1 MRLLWLCNLLPG
13 AIRQAV
19 TGAEGSGL
27 WMDQTLAGLRREEDL
42 ELRLLCRGDK
52 PAAGTAARNLSYYI
66 FPEPRVYRYQQD
78 LEQQFTDQ
86 LRAYQPE
93 VIHIWGTEYG
103 HTLAMLRVCRRLGLL
118 DRTVVSIQGL
128 CSVYARHYAEGIP
141 ASVYWSTTLRDL
153 LRLDNIPAQQR
164 KYVQRGRM
172 ELEALGLAR
181 HVIGRT
187 PWDKACTQALAEKAQ
202 YHFCNESLREPFYEG
217 QWRLGACR
225 KHRIFASSLETPI
238 KGFHY
243 LLEALTQVL
252 RRYPDATLAVPGKS
266 FFPPD
271 PKAALKQQTYHRYLC
286 RYARAHGLEGKIE
299 FLGFLSPED
308 MKREFLQS
316 HVFALPSTVE
326 NSPNAL
332 GEAMLLGV
340 PCVAAHVGGVSTLL
354 KDREE
359 GFLYPSTEP
368 LLLAS
373 AICRVFDMEEGAAS
387 LGRAAQAH
395 AQVTHDPEAN
405 LRILRSIYD
414 RLQKGAKEP

>member
-13 AIRQAV
+13 AIRKAV
-19 TGAEGSGL
+19 TGVDGSGL
-27 WMDQTLAGLRREEDL
+27 WMDQTLAGLRRDDHL
-42 ELRLLCRGDK
+42 EIRILCRGDK
-52 PAAGTAARNLSYYI
+52 PAAGTAARNLSYYV
-66 FPEPRVYRYQQD
+66 FPEPTIYRYKSD
-78 LEQQFTDQ
+78 LEQQFMDQ
-86 LRAYQPE
+86 LRAYQPD

-103 HTLAMLRVCRRLGLL
+103 HTLAMLRVCKQLGLL

-141 ASVYWSTTLRDL
+141 PRVYWGATLRDL

-164 KYVQRGRM
+164 KYVQRGQM
-172 ELEALGLAR
+172 ETEAFALTR

-187 PWDKACTQALAEKAQ
+187 PWDRACTEALAENAQ
-202 YHFCNESLREPFYEG
+202 YHFCNETLRENFYTDAW
-217 QWRLGACR
+217 QFSACR

-243 LLEALTQVL
+243 LLEALVQVL
-252 RRYPDATLAVPGKS
+252 RRYPDATLAVPGRS

-271 PKAALKQQTYHRYLC
+271 PKAALLQQTYHRYLC

-308 MKREFLQS
+308 MKKEFLQS
-316 HVFALPSTVE
+316 HVFVLPSTVE
-326 NSPNAL
+326 NSPNSL

-340 PCVAAHVGGVSTLL
+340 PCVAADVGGVSTMM
-354 KDREE
+354 KDPVE
-359 GFLYPSTEP
+359 GLIYPSTEP

-373 AICRVFDMEEGAAS
+373 TICRVFDMEENAAA

-395 AQVTHDPEAN
+395 ARVTHDPETN

-414 RLQKGAKEP
+414 ALQKGEDEK

>member
-1 MRLLWLCNLLPG
+1 M
-13 AIRQAV
+13 
-19 TGAEGSGL
+19 
-27 WMDQTLAGLRREEDL
+27 
-42 ELRLLCRGDK
+42 
-52 PAAGTAARNLSYYI
+52 
-66 FPEPRVYRYQQD
+66 
-78 LEQQFTDQ
+78 
-86 LRAYQPE
+86 
-93 VIHIWGTEYG
+93 IHIWGTEYG

-225 KHRIFASSLETPI
+225 RRTGVFASSLETPI

-316 HVFALPSTVE
+316 PRLRPALHRGEFSQRPGRGHAPGSALRGRPCGRGQHSAEGPGRGIPLPPPRSPCFWPAPS
-326 NSPNAL
+326 A
-332 GEAMLLGV
+332 
-340 PCVAAHVGGVSTLL
+340 
-354 KDREE
+354 
-359 GFLYPSTEP
+359 GF
-368 LLLAS
+368 
-373 AICRVFDMEEGAAS
+373 
-387 LGRAAQAH
+387 
-395 AQVTHDPEAN
+395 
-405 LRILRSIYD
+405 SI
-414 RLQKGAKEP
+414 

>member
-13 AIRQAV
+13 AILQAV
-19 TGAEGSGL
+19 TGRDGSGL
-27 WMDQTLAGLRREEDL
+27 WMDQVLSGLRRDEKIEI
-42 ELRLLCRGDK
+42 RVLCRGDA
-52 PAAGTAARNLSYYI
+52 PAAGTAARNLSYYV
-66 FPEPRVYRYQQD
+66 FPEPKVYRYKQD
-78 LEQQFTDQ
+78 LEQQFMDQ

-103 HTLAMLRVCRRLGLL
+103 HTLAMLRVCKSLGLL

-128 CSVYARHYAEGIP
+128 CSVYARHYAEGLP
-141 ASVYWSTTLRDL
+141 SKVYWGATPRDL

-164 KYVQRGRM
+164 KYVQRGQM
-172 ELEALGLAR
+172 ETEALALTH

-187 PWDKACTQALAEKAQ
+187 PWDKACTEALAGKAQ
-202 YHFCNESLREPFYEG
+202 YHFCNETLRENFYTG
-217 QWRLGACR
+217 SWDFASCR

-252 RRYPDATLAVPGKS
+252 RRYPDATLAVPGRS

-271 PKAALKQQTYHRYLC
+271 PKAALLQQTYHRYLS

-299 FLGFLSPED
+299 FLGFLGPEN
-308 MKREFLQS
+308 MKKEYLQS

-326 NSPNAL
+326 NSPNSL

-340 PCVAAHVGGVSTLL
+340 PCVAADVGGVSTML
-354 KDREE
+354 RGSEE

-368 LLLAS
+368 LLLAN
-373 AICRVFDMEEGAAS
+373 AICRVFEMEENAAA

-395 AQVTHDPEAN
+395 ARVTHAPETN
-405 LRILRSIYD
+405 LRILLSIYGA
-414 RLQKGAKEP
+414 LQHPEGQI